1 MQLNKEISEAIAT
14 VNPADATEEDELEEM
29 LADLE
34 QEALDTKMISA
45 PSVPSVPIQ
54 GQAVRPGE
62 LWCLVHS
69 LRVHVLTSCSCCQTA
84 GGGRRRG
91 AAEAASRNGDVICY
105 RSGMLSLDETHMT
118 RYNPRISNA
127 KLRAAAAAVV
137 IERNCDGG
145 LGLLLFCS
153 HYCNHTYVYRCFL
166 G

>member
-1 MQLNKEISEAIAT
+1 MQLNKEISEAIAN

-69 LRVHVLTSCSCCQTA
+69 FLSRANIMQLLPN
-84 GGGRRRG
+84 RRR
-91 AAEAASRNGDVICY
+91 R
-105 RSGMLSLDETHMT
+105 T
-118 RYNPRISNA
+118 
-127 KLRAAAAAVV
+127 KK
-137 IERNCDGG
+137 RNCGSCKPKWLCDM
-145 LGLLLFCS
+145 L
-153 HYCNHTYVYRCFL
+153 
-166 G
+166 